1 MLPRNIELCT
11 VDRKSGMSIRNNHK
25 LSLTQSF
32 EEILEAVQPMITA
45 ILTQLHIYKD
55 FDYYRHIA
63 SIAVWRA
70 WLKADPAK
78 GQFSAY
84 LYSSIKGEIL
94 NELSKEKNYSER
106 ITVVDGETLNFILSD
121 LEGWDNQ
128 KNPSLLEIKLSQLKQ
143 IEREIL
149 LLYYVEGYSD
159 QEIAN
164 ALGLSAVAIK
174 KRRGR
179 IIQRLKHQL
188 SRVE

>member
-1 MLPRNIELCT
+1 
-11 VDRKSGMSIRNNHK
+11 MSIRNNHK

-45 ILTQLHIYKD
+45 IFTQLHIYKD

-106 ITVVDGETLNFILSD
+106 IKVVDGETLNFILSD
-121 LEGWDNQ
+121 MEGWDNQ

-179 IIQRLKHQL
+179 IIQRLKHQ
-188 SRVE
+188 RFKVE

>member
-11 VDRKSGMSIRNNHK
+11 VDRKSSMSIQNNQK
-25 LSLTQSF
+25 LSFTQSF

>member
-11 VDRKSGMSIRNNHK
+11 VDRKSGMSIRNNHQ

-45 ILTQLHIYKD
+45 IFTQLHIYKD

-94 NELSKEKNYSER
+94 NELSKEKNNSER

-121 LEGWDNQ
+121 MEGWDNQ

-188 SRVE
+188 FKVE

>member
-11 VDRKSGMSIRNNHK
+11 VDRKSSMSIRNNHK

-45 ILTQLHIYKD
+45 IFTQLHIYKD

-121 LEGWDNQ
+121 MEGWDNQ

-188 SRVE
+188 FKVE

>member
-1 MLPRNIELCT
+1 VLPRNIKLCT

-45 ILTQLHIYKD
+45 IFTQLHIYKD

-121 LEGWDNQ
+121 MEGWDNQ

>member
-45 ILTQLHIYKD
+45 IFTQLHIYKD

-94 NELSKEKNYSER
+94 NELSKEKNNSER

-121 LEGWDNQ
+121 MEGWDNQ

-188 SRVE
+188 FKVE

>member
-1 MLPRNIELCT
+1 
-11 VDRKSGMSIRNNHK
+11 MSIRNNHQ

-45 ILTQLHIYKD
+45 IFTQLHIYKD

-94 NELSKEKNYSER
+94 NELSKEKNNSER

-121 LEGWDNQ
+121 MEGWDNQ

-188 SRVE
+188 FKVE

>member
-1 MLPRNIELCT
+1 
-11 VDRKSGMSIRNNHK
+11 MSIRNNRK

-45 ILTQLHIYKD
+45 IFTQLHIYKD

-121 LEGWDNQ
+121 MEGWDNQ
-128 KNPSLLEIKLSQLKQ
+128 KILAYLKLSC
-143 IEREIL
+143 
-149 LLYYVEGYSD
+149 
-159 QEIAN
+159 
-164 ALGLSAVAIK
+164 LS
-174 KRRGR
+174 
-179 IIQRLKHQL
+179 L
-188 SRVE
+188 SR

>member
-1 MLPRNIELCT
+1 
-11 VDRKSGMSIRNNHK
+11 MSIRNNHK

-45 ILTQLHIYKD
+45 IFTQLHIYKD

-94 NELSKEKNYSER
+94 NELSKE
-106 ITVVDGETLNFILSD
+106 ILSGKVNRD
-121 LEGWDNQ
+121 SIIRLDVFDGKFVFIN
-128 KNPSLLEIKLSQLKQ
+128 KQ
-143 IEREIL
+143 E
-149 LLYYVEGYSD
+149 
-159 QEIAN
+159 Q
-164 ALGLSAVAIK
+164 
-174 KRRGR
+174 
-179 IIQRLKHQL
+179 
-188 SRVE
+188 

>member
-45 ILTQLHIYKD
+45 IFTQLHIYKD

-94 NELSKEKNYSER
+94 NELSKEKNNSER

-121 LEGWDNQ
+121 KEGWDNQ

-188 SRVE
+188 FKVE

>member
-11 VDRKSGMSIRNNHK
+11 VDRKSSMSIQNNQK
-25 LSLTQSF
+25 LSFTQSF

-70 WLKADPAK
+70 WLKADSAK